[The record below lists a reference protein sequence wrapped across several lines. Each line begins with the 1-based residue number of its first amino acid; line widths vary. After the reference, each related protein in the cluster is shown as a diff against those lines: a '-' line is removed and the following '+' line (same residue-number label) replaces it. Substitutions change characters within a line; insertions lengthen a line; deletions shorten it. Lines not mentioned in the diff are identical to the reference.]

1 MKFIHRLG
9 YYLGGFSIGIV
20 ILMFILSGKKTSCD
34 YGPNSRTLK
43 NIRIKE
49 RNYSAEVLDR
59 MATYQIDSTQIAG
72 ILQRGKV
79 HFDRTP
85 PGLDSCKT
93 YYVSGAAKD
102 RPVELVIENCDS
114 QATIMELNLISE

>member
-1 MKFIHRLG
+1 MKFIHRLA

-20 ILMFILSGKKTSCD
+20 FLIFFLGGKRASCD
-34 YGPNSRTLK
+34 YGPNSRVLK
-43 NIRIKE
+43 NIRVKE
-49 RNYSAEVLDR
+49 RSYSAETLER

-79 HFDRTP
+79 DFDRTP

-93 YYVSGAAKD
+93 YYIAGAALD

-114 QATIMELNLISE
+114 LATIIELNLLSE